1 MIIKLRTIED
11 VYQFVNIATQF
22 GSNVD
27 IKQQHY
33 VVDGKSILG
42 IFSLNLTQPVE
53 LNVHNDD
60 YSKFE
65 QFKYESEVG

>member
-11 VYQFVNIATQF
+11 VYQFVNIATQY

-33 VVDGKSILG
+33 VVNGKSILG
-42 IFSLNLTQPVE
+42 IFSLNLAEPVE

>member
-1 MIIKLRTIED
+1 MIIKLKTIED
-11 VYQFVNIATQF
+11 VYKFVSLATEL

-33 VVDGKSILG
+33 VVNGKSILG
-42 IFSLNLTQPVE
+42 IFSLNLAEPVE

>member
-1 MIIKLRTIED
+1 MIIKLKTIED
-11 VYQFVNIATQF
+11 VYKFVSLATEL

-27 IKQQHY
+27 IKQHHY
-33 VVDGKSILG
+33 VVNGKSILG
-42 IFSLNLTQPVE
+42 IFSLNLAEPVE